1 VAHPSARLTV
11 FSRQLLVKRV
21 VIDGWPTA
29 TVAEQLGISRAT
41 AYKWVRRYRADGL
54 PGLEDRS
61 SRPHRSPRR
70 SSDEVTATILRARAR
85 RRYGPARLAP
95 LTGHPRSTI
104 YGVLRRAGLN
114 RLRDTDR
121 VTAAPVRYVA
131 CHPGALVHQDHKKL
145 GRVPAGG
152 GWRALGRESLPRPD
166 NGRVG
171 YDHLEV
177 FVDDASRYAVV
188 VPVAD
193 ERGESASW
201 AVELAVARFAE
212 VGIRIERMLTDN
224 GASYRSHAFRDVL
237 ERFEI
242 RHKRTRPFRPQTNG
256 KAERFIQTLLNEWA
270 YARPYRSNGDRLH
283 ALRRFVDFYNYG
295 RPHTAIGGLV
305 PRTAVNNVPEHHTS
319 ALWHERG
326 SPSVGRPVSRSS
338 IAPGYAPA
346 DPAEDAASH
355 RTGPR
360 VRRVNSGRRGV
371 RDRMVGDRPSDS
383 FTAAGRPRPEGNTW
397 PAAVS

>member
-1 VAHPSARLTV
+1 VAHPSARLSV

-21 VIDGWPTA
+21 VVDGWPAA

-145 GRVPAGG
+145 GRVPEGG
-152 GWRALGRESLPRPD
+152 GWRARGRSLA
-166 NGRVG
+166 GHHGHSGVG
-171 YDHLEV
+171 YEHLEV

-193 ERGESASW
+193 ERAESASW
-201 AVELAVARFAE
+201 AVEQAVSQFAE
-212 VGIRIERMLTDN
+212 VGIRIERILTDN
-224 GASYRSHAFRDVL
+224 GAGYRSSAYRDL
-237 ERFEI
+237 LAGNEI

-283 ALRRFVDFYNYG
+283 ALRRFVDFYNRG

-305 PRTAVNNVPEHHTS
+305 PRAAVNNVLGHH
-319 ALWHERG
+319 
-326 SPSVGRPVSRSS
+326 
-338 IAPGYAPA
+338 I
-346 DPAEDAASH
+346 
-355 RTGPR
+355 
-360 VRRVNSGRRGV
+360 
-371 RDRMVGDRPSDS
+371 
-383 FTAAGRPRPEGNTW
+383 
-397 PAAVS
+397 

>member
-242 RHKRTRPFRPQTNG
+242 HHKRTRPFRPQTNG

-305 PRTAVNNVPEHHTS
+305 PRTAVNNVPEHH
-319 ALWHERG
+319 
-326 SPSVGRPVSRSS
+326 
-338 IAPGYAPA
+338 
-346 DPAEDAASH
+346 
-355 RTGPR
+355 
-360 VRRVNSGRRGV
+360 N
-371 RDRMVGDRPSDS
+371 
-383 FTAAGRPRPEGNTW
+383 
-397 PAAVS
+397 

>member
-1 VAHPSARLTV
+1 MAHASARLTV

-21 VIDGWPTA
+21 VVDGWPTA

-41 AYKWVRRYRADGL
+41 AYKWLRRYRADGL

-61 SRPHRSPRR
+61 SRPRRSPRR
-70 SSDEVTATILRARAR
+70 LPDEVTAAIIRARAR

-145 GRVPAGG
+145 GRVPEGG
-152 GWRALGRESLPRPD
+152 GWRARGRSLD
-166 NGRVG
+166 GHHGHSGVG
-171 YDHLEV
+171 YEHLEV

-193 ERGESASW
+193 ERAESASW
-201 AVELAVARFAE
+201 AVEQAISQFAE

-224 GASYRSHAFRDVL
+224 GSSYRSHAYRDVL
-237 ERFEI
+237 ARHEI

-270 YARPYRSNGDRLH
+270 YARPYRSNGDRLQ
-283 ALRRFVDFYNYG
+283 ALRRFVDFYNRG

-305 PRTAVNNVPEHHTS
+305 PQAVVNNVLGYHT
-319 ALWHERG
+319 
-326 SPSVGRPVSRSS
+326 
-338 IAPGYAPA
+338 
-346 DPAEDAASH
+346 
-355 RTGPR
+355 
-360 VRRVNSGRRGV
+360 
-371 RDRMVGDRPSDS
+371 
-383 FTAAGRPRPEGNTW
+383 
-397 PAAVS
+397 

>member
-1 VAHPSARLTV
+1 
-11 FSRQLLVKRV
+11 VKRV
-21 VIDGWPTA
+21 VVDGWPVA

-61 SRPHRSPRR
+61 SRPHHSPRR
-70 SSDEVTATILRARAR
+70 SSDEVTAAIISARAR

-121 VTAAPVRYVA
+121 VTGAPVRYVA

-145 GRVPAGG
+145 GRVPDGG
-152 GWRALGRESLPRPD
+152 GWRVLGRGVASQDR
-166 NGRVG
+166 RVRG

-188 VPVAD
+188 VPVTD
-193 ERGESASW
+193 ERGESAAW
-201 AVELAVARFAE
+201 AVELAVTRFAE

-224 GASYRSHAFRDVL
+224 GASYRSHAYRDML
-237 ERFEI
+237 LANDI
-242 RHKRTRPFRPQTNG
+242 RHKRTRPFHPQTNG

-270 YARPYRSNGDRLH
+270 YARPYRSNSHRRG
-283 ALRRFVDFYNYG
+283 ALPRFVDFYNFR
-295 RPHTAIGGLV
+295 RPHTAIAGLF
-305 PRTAVNNVPEHHTS
+305 PRVAVNNVPEQHT
-319 ALWHERG
+319 
-326 SPSVGRPVSRSS
+326 
-338 IAPGYAPA
+338 
-346 DPAEDAASH
+346 
-355 RTGPR
+355 
-360 VRRVNSGRRGV
+360 
-371 RDRMVGDRPSDS
+371 
-383 FTAAGRPRPEGNTW
+383 
-397 PAAVS
+397 

>member
-1 VAHPSARLTV
+1 MAHPSTRLSV

-21 VIDGWPTA
+21 MIDGWPVA

-41 AYKWVRRYRADGL
+41 GYKWVRRYRAEGL
-54 PGLEDRS
+54 PGLDDRS

-70 SSDEVTATILRARAR
+70 LSDAATAAIVLARSR

-104 YGVLRRAGLN
+104 YGVLRRTGRN

-121 VTAAPVRYVA
+121 VTGAPIRYVA

-145 GRVPAGG
+145 GRVPDGG
-152 GWRALGRESLPRPD
+152 GWRVLGRGVASQDR
-166 NGRVG
+166 RRRG

-193 ERGESASW
+193 ERGESAAW
-201 AVELAVARFAE
+201 AVELAAARFAE
-212 VGIRIERMLTDN
+212 VGITIERMLTDN
-224 GASYRSHAFRDVL
+224 GASYRSHAYRDAL
-237 ERFEI
+237 ASRAI

-256 KAERFIQTLLNEWA
+256 KAERFIRTLLDEWA

-283 ALRRFVDFYNYG
+283 ALRRYVTFYNRG

-305 PRTAVNNVPEHHTS
+305 PH
-319 ALWHERG
+319 
-326 SPSVGRPVSRSS
+326 
-338 IAPGYAPA
+338 
-346 DPAEDAASH
+346 
-355 RTGPR
+355 
-360 VRRVNSGRRGV
+360 
-371 RDRMVGDRPSDS
+371 
-383 FTAAGRPRPEGNTW
+383 
-397 PAAVS
+397 AAVSNVPGHHT

>member
-1 VAHPSARLTV
+1 VAHPSARLSV

-21 VIDGWPTA
+21 IVDGWPVA

-41 AYKWVRRYRADGL
+41 GYKWVRRYRADGL

-70 SSDEVTATILRARAR
+70 SSEAVTAAIISARTR

-114 RLRDTDR
+114 RLRDSDR
-121 VTAAPVRYVA
+121 VTGTPVRYVA

-152 GWRALGRESLPRPD
+152 GWRVLGRANLPRPD

-201 AVELAVARFAE
+201 AAELAVAQFAE

-224 GASYRSHAFRDVL
+224 GASYRSHAYGDTL
-237 ERFEI
+237 TRFQI

-283 ALRRFVDFYNYG
+283 ALGRFVDFYNHG

-305 PRTAVNNVPEHHTS
+305 PRTAVNNVPEHHT
-319 ALWHERG
+319 
-326 SPSVGRPVSRSS
+326 
-338 IAPGYAPA
+338 
-346 DPAEDAASH
+346 
-355 RTGPR
+355 
-360 VRRVNSGRRGV
+360 
-371 RDRMVGDRPSDS
+371 
-383 FTAAGRPRPEGNTW
+383 
-397 PAAVS
+397 

>member
-1 VAHPSARLTV
+1 VAHPSARLSV
-11 FSRQLLVKRV
+11 FGRQLLVKRV
-21 VIDGWPTA
+21 VGDGWPVA
-29 TVAEQLGISRAT
+29 TVAEQFGISRAT
-41 AYKWVRRYRADGL
+41 GYKWVRRYRAEGL

-61 SRPHRSPRR
+61 SRPRRSPRR
-70 SSDEVTATILRARAR
+70 LPAAATAAIIRARAR

-95 LTGHPRSTI
+95 LTGYPRSTI
-104 YGVLRRAGLN
+104 YGVLRRAGLS

-152 GWRALGRESLPRPD
+152 GWRVLGR
-166 NGRVG
+166 GRDGYHGKSKVG

-193 ERGESASW
+193 ERGESAAW

-224 GASYRSHAFRDVL
+224 GSSYRSHAYRDAL
-237 ERFEI
+237 ARFAI

-256 KAERFIQTLLNEWA
+256 KAERFIRTLLDEWA

-283 ALRRFVDFYNYG
+283 ALRRYVQFYNRG

-305 PRTAVNNVPEHHTS
+305 PH
-319 ALWHERG
+319 
-326 SPSVGRPVSRSS
+326 
-338 IAPGYAPA
+338 
-346 DPAEDAASH
+346 
-355 RTGPR
+355 
-360 VRRVNSGRRGV
+360 
-371 RDRMVGDRPSDS
+371 
-383 FTAAGRPRPEGNTW
+383 
-397 PAAVS
+397 AAVSNVLEHHI

>member
-1 VAHPSARLTV
+1 MAHPSARLTV

-145 GRVPAGG
+145 GRVPDGG
-152 GWRALGRESLPRPD
+152 GWRVLGR
-166 NGRVG
+166 GRDGHGGHSRAG
-171 YDHLEV
+171 YEHLEV

-193 ERGESASW
+193 ERAESASW
-201 AVELAVARFAE
+201 AVELAISQFAA

-224 GASYRSHAFRDVL
+224 GSSYRSHAYRDTL
-237 ERFEI
+237 AAPGI

-256 KAERFIQTLLNEWA
+256 KAERFIRTLLNEWA

-283 ALRRFVDFYNYG
+283 ALRRFVDFYNRG

-305 PRTAVNNVPEHHTS
+305 PHAAVNHVLGHHT
-319 ALWHERG
+319 
-326 SPSVGRPVSRSS
+326 
-338 IAPGYAPA
+338 
-346 DPAEDAASH
+346 
-355 RTGPR
+355 
-360 VRRVNSGRRGV
+360 
-371 RDRMVGDRPSDS
+371 
-383 FTAAGRPRPEGNTW
+383 
-397 PAAVS
+397 

>member
-1 VAHPSARLTV
+1 MAHRNARLSV

-21 VIDGWPTA
+21 VVDGWPTA

-41 AYKWVRRYRADGL
+41 AYKWVRRYRSDGL

-70 SSDEVTATILRARAR
+70 SSDEVTATILRVRAR

-104 YGVLRRAGLN
+104 YGILRRAGLS

-145 GRVPAGG
+145 AKVPDGG
-152 GWRALGRESLPRPD
+152 GWRANGRDGRTHS
-166 NGRVG
+166 RVG
-171 YDHLEV
+171 YEHLEV

-193 ERGESASW
+193 ERGQSASW
-201 AVELAVARFAE
+201 AVEQAIGQFAE

-224 GASYRSHAFRDVL
+224 GASYRSHAYRDVL
-237 ERFEI
+237 AHHEI

-270 YARPYRSNGDRLH
+270 YARPYRSNRDRLD
-283 ALRRFVDFYNYG
+283 ALHRFVGFYNRG

-305 PRTAVNNVPEHHTS
+305 PHAAVNNVLGHHS
-319 ALWHERG
+319 
-326 SPSVGRPVSRSS
+326 
-338 IAPGYAPA
+338 
-346 DPAEDAASH
+346 
-355 RTGPR
+355 
-360 VRRVNSGRRGV
+360 
-371 RDRMVGDRPSDS
+371 
-383 FTAAGRPRPEGNTW
+383 
-397 PAAVS
+397 

>member
-1 VAHPSARLTV
+1 VAHPSARLSV

-21 VIDGWPTA
+21 IVDGWPVA

-41 AYKWVRRYRADGL
+41 GYKWVRRYRADGL

-70 SSDEVTATILRARAR
+70 VSAAVTAAIIRARTR

-104 YGVLRRAGLN
+104 YGVLRRAGRN

-121 VTAAPVRYVA
+121 VTGAPVRYVA

-145 GRVPAGG
+145 GRVPDGG
-152 GWRALGRESLPRPD
+152 GWRVLGR
-166 NGRVG
+166 GRASQDRRVRG

-188 VPVAD
+188 IPVAD
-193 ERGESASW
+193 ERAESASW
-201 AVELAVARFAE
+201 AVELAVTRFAE

-224 GASYRSHAFRDVL
+224 GASYRSHAYRDTL
-237 ERFEI
+237 AGHEI

-256 KAERFIQTLLNEWA
+256 KAERFIRTLLDEWA

-283 ALRRFVDFYNYG
+283 ALHRFVDFYNHG

-305 PRTAVNNVPEHHTS
+305 PQAAVNNVLEHHS
-319 ALWHERG
+319 
-326 SPSVGRPVSRSS
+326 
-338 IAPGYAPA
+338 
-346 DPAEDAASH
+346 
-355 RTGPR
+355 
-360 VRRVNSGRRGV
+360 
-371 RDRMVGDRPSDS
+371 
-383 FTAAGRPRPEGNTW
+383 
-397 PAAVS
+397 